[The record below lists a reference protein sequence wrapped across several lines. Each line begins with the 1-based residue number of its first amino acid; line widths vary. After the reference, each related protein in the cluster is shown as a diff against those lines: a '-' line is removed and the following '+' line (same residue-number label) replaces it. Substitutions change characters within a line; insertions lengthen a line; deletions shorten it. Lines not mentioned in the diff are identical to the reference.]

1 MSIKQQ
7 MIETLKHSIEK
18 ANVRIEELSEP
29 CVKSLAHS
37 RSAERDFWK
46 KKLKRY
52 QEQLKELEDE
62 CKTVD

>member
-7 MIETLKHSIEK
+7 MIELLERSVEK
-18 ANVRIEELSEP
+18 AEAKIEELSEP

-37 RSAERDFWK
+37 RSSERDFWN

-52 QEQLKELEDE
+52 QEQLKED
-62 CKTVD
+62 KNR